1 MDLTGLSK
9 EEMKEIKVSLN
20 EIMARRQVY
29 KLQETKEKLLRDND
43 RYIEMDIKLI
53 KKIIKIMEEE

>member
-9 EEMKEIKVSLN
+9 EEMKEIKLALN

-29 KLQETKEKLLRDND
+29 KYEETKEKLLKDNE

-53 KKIIKIMEEE
+53 KKIIKIEEE

>member
-9 EEMKEIKVSLN
+9 EEIKEIKLSLN
-20 EIMARRQVY
+20 TMLSQRQVY
-29 KLQETKEKLLRDND
+29 KLQETKEKLLKEND

-53 KKIIKIMEEE
+53 KKIIKIMEE